1 MREHAVD
8 RLERALSTDPPTIVA
23 AGHLNWDVTIHV
35 DELPTGDGETQIE
48 RLEQSGGGSAA
59 TVAVG
64 RVGLGG
70 DAVAFARLR
79 GDDTGPVPLP

>member
-48 RLEQSGGGSAA
+48 RLEQSAPWGSSASAEMRSSSAASAA
-59 TVAVG
+59 TSPARSRSVSSQA
-64 RVGLGG
+64 RV
-70 DAVAFARLR
+70 
-79 GDDTGPVPLP
+79 